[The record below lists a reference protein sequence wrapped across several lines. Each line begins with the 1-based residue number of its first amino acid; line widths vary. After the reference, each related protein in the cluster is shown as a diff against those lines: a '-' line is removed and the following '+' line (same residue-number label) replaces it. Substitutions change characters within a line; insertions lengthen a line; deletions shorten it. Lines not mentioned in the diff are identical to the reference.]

1 MPACR
6 PACLQQDSLQG
17 VLTSLLCLP
26 PPPLPSCLLQVSLLN
41 GQKLQGV
48 LTSDEVQ
55 AILGRRGWQA
65 DYPLFT
71 TGGWGWAGGCWR
83 GMFMMLWGWGLL

>member
-1 MPACR
+1 M
-6 PACLQQDSLQG
+6 
-17 VLTSLLCLP
+17 CLP
-26 PPPLPSCLLQVSLLN
+26 PHPHPAVLLQTSLLN

-71 TGGWGWAGGCWR
+71 TGGWGSWVLCPGKRMRWVGGR
-83 GMFMMLWGWGLL
+83 A